1 MSQRI
6 AWFHAFSGIAGDMA
20 LGACIDAGADVGEIR
35 TMLAGLDVPGW
46 TLRAERVLR
55 GGLSV
60 THAVVEVT
68 DDAHARSAGDIIALV
83 ERSRL
88 PERVKARSIETFRA
102 LADAEAGLH
111 GEHPDHV
118 HLHEVGGHDAIV
130 DVVGTC
136 AALELLGVDLVLAG
150 PVATGIG
157 TTRSAHGT
165 IPVPAPAVVAL
176 LAGAPVT
183 RVDVAMELT
192 TPTGAALLRALVT
205 GWGPMPAMT
214 IVGSGYG
221 AGTRELTERVN
232 AVQLVLGDATVAD
245 PTGTGDGQPMVELA
259 VNVDDATGEQLAH
272 AIAQLMDAGAA
283 DAWITPILMKKG
295 RPGHVVTVL
304 ADQALAPALS
314 AVLTTETGS
323 LGVRSRPVDRWPTAR
338 HFDSV
343 DVDGHP
349 VRIKVTPA
357 RTKVEH
363 DDAAEVAKRT
373 GRPLR
378 EVVSLAEEAARR
390 RQRVPHPADPDF
402 SPDEPA

>member
-1 MSQRI
+1 MSERI
-6 AWFHAFSGIAGDMA
+6 AWFHAFSGIAGNMA
-20 LGACIDAGADVGEIR
+20 LGACIDAGADAGEVR

-55 GGLSV
+55 GGLSA
-60 THAVVEVT
+60 THVVVEVD
-68 DDAHARSAGDIIALV
+68 DDAHARSAGDIIGIV
-83 ERSRL
+83 EGSRL
-88 PERVKARSIETFRA
+88 PERVKARSIATFRA
-102 LADAEAGLH
+102 LAEVEAGLH

-150 PVATGIG
+150 PVATGVG

-176 LAGAPVT
+176 LAGAPVS
-183 RVDVAMELT
+183 RVDVGMELT
-192 TPTGAALLRALVT
+192 TPTGAALLRALVG

-221 AGTRELTERVN
+221 AGTRELAERVN
-232 AVQLVLGDATVAD
+232 AVQLVLGDATVAE

-272 AIAQLMDAGAA
+272 AIAQLMEAGAA
-283 DAWITPILMKKG
+283 DAWITPIIMKKG

-304 ADQALAPALS
+304 ADQALVPVLS
-314 AVLTTETGS
+314 TVLTTETGS

-390 RQRVPHPADPDF
+390 RHRAPHPADPDF

>member
-1 MSQRI
+1 
-6 AWFHAFSGIAGDMA
+6 
-20 LGACIDAGADVGEIR
+20 
-35 TMLAGLDVPGW
+35 
-46 TLRAERVLR
+46 
-55 GGLSV
+55 
-60 THAVVEVT
+60 
-68 DDAHARSAGDIIALV
+68 
-83 ERSRL
+83 
-88 PERVKARSIETFRA
+88 
-102 LADAEAGLH
+102 
-111 GEHPDHV
+111 
-118 HLHEVGGHDAIV
+118 
-130 DVVGTC
+130 
-136 AALELLGVDLVLAG
+136 
-150 PVATGIG
+150 
-157 TTRSAHGT
+157 HGT

-176 LAGAPVT
+176 LQGAPT
-183 RVDVAMELT
+183 SQVDVGMELT
-192 TPTGAALLRALVT
+192 TPTGAALLRALVS
-205 GWGPMPAMT
+205 GWGPLPAMT

-221 AGTRELTERVN
+221 AGARELSERVN

-272 AIAQLMDAGAA
+272 ALAQLMDAGAA
-283 DAWITPILMKKG
+283 DAWLTPIIMKKG

-304 ADQALAPALS
+304 ADQALVPALS
-314 AVLTTETGS
+314 MVLTTETGS

-390 RQRVPHPADPDF
+390 RHRAPHPADPDF
-402 SPDEPA
+402 TPDEPA

>member
-1 MSQRI
+1 VSERI

-20 LGACIDAGADVGEIR
+20 LGACIDAGADVDEVR
-35 TMLAGLDVPGW
+35 AMLSGLDVPGW

-55 GGLSV
+55 GGLAA
-60 THAVVEVT
+60 THAVVEVD
-68 DDAHARSAGDIIALV
+68 DDAHARSAGDIIAIV
-83 ERSRL
+83 ERSQL
-88 PERVKARSIETFRA
+88 PERVKERSIATFRA

-111 GEHPDHV
+111 GEDPDHV

-150 PVATGIG
+150 PVATGVG
-157 TTRSAHGT
+157 TTRAAHGT

-176 LAGAPVT
+176 LAGAPIAQ
-183 RVDVAMELT
+183 VDVGMELT
-192 TPTGAALLRALVT
+192 TPTGAALLRALVA

-221 AGTRELTERVN
+221 AGTRELDERVN
-232 AVQLVLGDATVAD
+232 AVQLVLGDATVAE
-245 PTGTGDGQPMVELA
+245 PTGTSDGQPMVELA

-283 DAWITPILMKKG
+283 DAWLTPIIMKKG
-295 RPGHVVTVL
+295 RPGHVVNVL

>member
-1 MSQRI
+1 VSERI

-20 LGACIDAGADVGEIR
+20 LGACIDAGADADEVR
-35 TMLAGLDVPGW
+35 AMLAGLDVPGW
-46 TLRAERVLR
+46 TLRTEHVLR
-55 GGLSV
+55 GGLAA
-60 THAVVEVT
+60 THVVVEVH
-68 DDAHARSAGDIIALV
+68 DAATARSAGEIIAIV
-83 ERSRL
+83 EGSDL
-88 PERVKARSIETFRA
+88 PERVRDRAVATFRA
-102 LADAEAGLH
+102 LAEAEADLH
-111 GEHPDHV
+111 GEHPDDV
-118 HLHEVGGHDAIV
+118 HLHEVGGHDALV
-130 DVVGTC
+130 DIVGTC

-150 PVATGIG
+150 PVATGVG

-165 IPVPAPAVVAL
+165 IPIPAPAVVSL
-176 LAGAPVT
+176 LRGAPT
-183 RVDVAMELT
+183 SQVDVAMELT
-192 TPTGAALLRALVT
+192 TPTGAALLRALVS
-205 GWGPMPAMT
+205 GWGPLPAMT
-214 IVGSGYG
+214 IVASGYG
-221 AGTRELTERVN
+221 AGTRELPERVN

-272 AIAQLMDAGAA
+272 ALSQLIDAGAA
-283 DAWITPILMKKG
+283 DAWLTPIIMKKG
-295 RPGHVVTVL
+295 RPGHVVSVL
-304 ADQALAPALS
+304 ADQALVPALS
-314 AVLTTETGS
+314 TVLTTETGS

-390 RQRVPHPADPDF
+390 RHRAPHPTDPDF

>member
-1 MSQRI
+1 MSERI

-20 LGACIDAGADVGEIR
+20 LGACIDAGADVEEVR
-35 TMLAGLDVPGW
+35 SMLAGLDVPGW
-46 TLRAERVLR
+46 SLKTERVLR
-55 GGLSV
+55 GGLSA
-60 THAVVEVT
+60 TRAVVEVR
-68 DDAHARSAGDIIALV
+68 DDARARSAGDIIGLV
-83 ERSRL
+83 AGSDL
-88 PERVKARSIETFRA
+88 PERVRQRAVDTFRA
-102 LADAEAGLH
+102 LAEAEAGLH
-111 GEHPDHV
+111 DEDPDHV

-136 AALELLGVDLVLAG
+136 ASLELLGIDRVLAG
-150 PVATGIG
+150 PVAVGVG

-176 LAGAPVT
+176 LQGAPT
-183 RVDVAMELT
+183 SQVDVGMELT
-192 TPTGAALLRALVT
+192 TPTGAALLRALVS
-205 GWGPMPAMT
+205 GWGPLPAMT

-221 AGTRELTERVN
+221 AGARELSERVN
-232 AVQLVLGDATVAD
+232 AVQLVVGDATVAD

-272 AIAQLMDAGAA
+272 ALAQLMDAGAA
-283 DAWITPILMKKG
+283 DAWLTPIIMKKG

-304 ADQALAPALS
+304 ADQALVPALS
-314 AVLTTETGS
+314 TVLTTETGS

-390 RQRVPHPADPDF
+390 RHRAPHPADPDF
-402 SPDEPA
+402 TPDEPA

>member
-1 MSQRI
+1 MSDRI

-20 LGACIDAGADVGEIR
+20 LGACIDAGADPDEVR
-35 TMLAGLDVPGW
+35 AMLAGLDVPGW
-46 TLRAERVLR
+46 TLRTEHVLR
-55 GGLSV
+55 GGLAATRV
-60 THAVVEVT
+60 VVEVQ
-68 DDAHARSAGDIIALV
+68 DDAHARSAGEIIALV
-83 ERSRL
+83 EGSDL
-88 PERVKARSIETFRA
+88 PERVRTRAVATFRA
-102 LADAEAGLH
+102 LAEAEGELH
-111 GEHPDHV
+111 GEHPDDV

-136 AALELLGVDLVLAG
+136 VALELLGVDLVLAG
-150 PVATGIG
+150 PVATGVG

-165 IPVPAPAVVAL
+165 IPIPAPAVVSL
-176 LAGAPVT
+176 LRGAPT
-183 RVDVAMELT
+183 SQVDVAMELT
-192 TPTGAALLRALVT
+192 TPTGAALLRALVS
-205 GWGPMPAMT
+205 GWGPLPAMT
-214 IVGSGYG
+214 IVASGYG
-221 AGTRELTERVN
+221 AGTRELPERVN
-232 AVQLVLGDATVAD
+232 AVQLVLGDATVVD

-272 AIAQLMDAGAA
+272 ALAQLIEAGAA
-283 DAWITPILMKKG
+283 DAWLTPIIMKKG
-295 RPGHVVTVL
+295 RPGHVVSVL
-304 ADQALAPALS
+304 ADQALVPALS

-390 RQRVPHPADPDF
+390 RHRVPHPADPDF